1 MFFLGRWRNST
12 FNWMQCPTAPLTF
25 EAIVSM
31 ESLRCLKL
39 SLPFLDAKELG
50 ISEVSST
57 AVQLS
62 VQRSDLWETL
72 CDSYSQ
78 RTLESHRGEDVYWP
92 DRDEDTAKD
101 YAQRLYELPGFAKT
115 IDFFQREIHLGL
127 STGNM
132 LTYFVLWDPE
142 RSESKSQVGEV
153 RCRPRCSKMPEM

>member
-1 MFFLGRWRNST
+1 
-12 FNWMQCPTAPLTF
+12 
-25 EAIVSM
+25 M

-39 SLPFLDAKELG
+39 SLAFLDAKELG

-57 AVQLS
+57 ALQLS
-62 VQRSDLWETL
+62 VQRSWETL

-78 RTLESHRGEDVYWP
+78 RTLESHRGEDVHWP

-115 IDFFQREIHLGL
+115 RYFFPRGNLLGTIYREDVDI
-127 STGNM
+127 
-132 LTYFVLWDPE
+132 FCWDPE